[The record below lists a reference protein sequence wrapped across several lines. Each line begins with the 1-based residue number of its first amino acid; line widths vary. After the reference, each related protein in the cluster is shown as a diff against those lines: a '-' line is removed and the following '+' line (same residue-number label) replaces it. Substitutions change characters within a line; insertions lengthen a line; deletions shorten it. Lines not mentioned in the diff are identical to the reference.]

1 MPAISVII
9 SEYNTPIEYF
19 NQAIESMLIQTFTD
33 YEIIFIDDSKDQHLE
48 KYLEKYED
56 SRIKIIKNGRNL
68 GFVPSLN
75 KAIDLAQADYLIRM
89 DTDDICMPTR
99 FESLY
104 NEIQK
109 FPEYSVIGSSI
120 IEFDETGKYIERIN
134 DCEHDFNAVINRNV
148 PVHPTT
154 IMRKGDIVSVGKY
167 KNYNRAED
175 FVLWSE
181 LLINGF
187 RIKSIPEILLK
198 YRVSESD
205 LDKRKLKFRKDE
217 IRARLKYYRKMGASP
232 LQMLSISKS
241 ILAGILPN
249 RVMYYYHNI
258 RK

>member
-1 MPAISVII
+1 MPALSVII
-9 SEYNTPIEYF
+9 SEYNTPIKHF
-19 NQAIESMLIQTFTD
+19 NEAVESVLNQTFTD
-33 YEIIFIDDSKDQHLE
+33 FEVIFVDDSKDQHLE
-48 KYLEKYED
+48 NFLERYED
-56 SRIKIIKNGRNL
+56 PRLKVIKNGKNL

-89 DTDDICMPTR
+89 DTDDICLPKR
-99 FESLY
+99 FEYLY

-120 IEFDETGKYIERIN
+120 IEFDDNGKYKERIY
-134 DCEHDFNAVINRNV
+134 DLEHDCNAVMNRKV
-148 PVHPTT
+148 PIHPTT
-154 IMRKGDIVSVGKY
+154 IMKKEDIIAVGKF

-181 LLINGF
+181 LLLNGF
-187 RIKSIPEILLK
+187 RIKSISEILLK
-198 YRVSESD
+198 YRVSEAD

-217 IRARLKYYRKMGASP
+217 IRARLKYYREMGASP

-241 ILAGILPN
+241 ILAGIVPN
-249 RVMYYYHNI
+249 KLMYYYHNI